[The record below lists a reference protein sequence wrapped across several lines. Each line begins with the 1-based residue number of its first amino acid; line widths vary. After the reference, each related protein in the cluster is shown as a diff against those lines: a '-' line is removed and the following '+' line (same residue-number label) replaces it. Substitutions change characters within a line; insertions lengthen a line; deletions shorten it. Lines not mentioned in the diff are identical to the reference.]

1 LYAVKEKNM
10 SKKKARRSKKPK
22 RKRRPALSREDKIAL
37 ELLAELASPEV
48 AREYRKA
55 LQFIRRGK
63 VSEGVESIVRLG
75 QQEDVGDLILSNK
88 LTHLYIEYGAVHE
101 ALVPYEKADHTEEVQ
116 EFRVYSELAAAYC
129 QAKRYEDARRIY
141 LKRMR
146 LLEQDNPER
155 QMDTRVDIADTYNF
169 ERRYSQACQEF
180 EKLWE
185 EFPQSELIAHEL
197 VMSYLRLGFKDEA
210 REVYH
215 SVVAGEIDDVIYR
228 GMAYLGLQQPQ
239 EALPLFQKAVQM
251 YPADGFPPFY
261 LTLTYLMLD
270 QPALARK
277 NLDLALEN
285 MPDVWDDE
293 AELFVRFI
301 LTPDQYEQLVALW
314 PEGY

>member
-1 LYAVKEKNM
+1 M
-10 SKKKARRSKKPK
+10 SKKRVRRRERPK
-22 RKRRPALSREDKIAL
+22 RQKRRPALSREDKIAL
-37 ELLAELASPEV
+37 ELLEELASPEV

-55 LQFIRRGK
+55 LQLIRRGK

-116 EFRVYSELAAAYC
+116 EFRVYSELAVAYC

-169 ERRYSQACQEF
+169 ERRYSRACQEF

-185 EFPQSELIAHEL
+185 EFPQSDLIAQEL
-197 VMSYLRLGFKDEA
+197 AVSYLRLGFKDKA
-210 REVYH
+210 REVCR
-215 SVVAGEIDDVIYR
+215 SVVAGDIDDEIYR
-228 GMAYLGLQQPQ
+228 GKAYLGLRQPQ

-251 YPADGFPPFY
+251 YPGDGFPPFY
-261 LTLTYLMLD
+261 LALTCLMLD
-270 QPALARK
+270 QPALARE
-277 NLDLALEN
+277 NLELALKF

-293 AELFVRFI
+293 EELFAQFI
-301 LTPDQYEQLVALW
+301 LTPAQYRQLVNLW
-314 PEGY
+314 PK

>member
-1 LYAVKEKNM
+1 VKEKDM

-22 RKRRPALSREDKIAL
+22 RMKRRPALSREDKIAL
-37 ELLAELASPEV
+37 ELLEELASAEV
-48 AREYRKA
+48 ARQYRKA
-55 LQFIRRGK
+55 LQIIRRGR
-63 VSEGVESIVRLG
+63 VYEGVESIIRLG
-75 QQEDVGDLILSNK
+75 QQEEVGTLILSNK
-88 LTHLYIEYGAVHE
+88 LAHLYIKHGAVHE
-101 ALVPYEKADHTEEVQ
+101 ALVHYEKADRTEEVQ

-141 LKRMR
+141 RKRMR
-146 LLEQDNPER
+146 LLEQDDPER
-155 QMDTRVDIADTYNF
+155 QMDTRIDIADTYNF
-169 ERRYSQACQEF
+169 EWRYSQACQEF

-185 EFPQSELIAHEL
+185 EFPQNGIIAQELAL
-197 VMSYLRLGFKDEA
+197 SYLRLGFKDKA
-210 REVYH
+210 REVYK
-215 SVVAGEIDDVIYR
+215 SALAGDIDDVIYR

-270 QPALARK
+270 QPALARE
-277 NLDLALEN
+277 NLELTLEN

-293 AELFVRFI
+293 QELFVRFI
-301 LTPDQYEQLVALW
+301 LTPEQYEQLVALW